1 MGRRK
6 PLKIF
11 IRRSLTKSDYS
22 TFISDSIGCE
32 KVEII
37 RITRAKVEF
46 RLSFKNRLVTDHF

>member
-1 MGRRK
+1 MGRK
-6 PLKIF
+6 PFKNLHED
-11 IRRSLTKSDYS
+11 LELADYS

-46 RLSFKNRLVTDHF
+46 GLRFKNRLVEDLL